1 MAPYRTRIDDE
12 VRRGTNE
19 FYDLSWTLLSK
30 RIREVQGYTDTFLA
44 EPLDFKTQEYIELDP
59 KKRDYP
65 KDAAALKELWR
76 KLVKAQTLNVYL
88 DLLLAEESAAD
99 TLAEKFE
106 AIKERALQPELEE
119 QARAK
124 VRNDLNRVFQRV
136 LEEKEEDRYARYLNA
151 LTRSYDPHSNYLAP
165 KAKADFDIEMSG
177 TLEGIGATLQEEGE
191 YIKVVSIEP
200 GGPSWRQGQLKA
212 GDLILKVAQGDEE
225 PVDVT
230 NMPVD
235 EAVLLIRGKK
245 GTEVRLTV
253 KKPDGQIEVISII
266 RDVVSFEGK
275 YARSMVIETGKTGP
289 KVGYIALPSFY
300 HDFNNPNGRTSAGD
314 VRKELERLK
323 AEQVEGG
330 SFLTSGI
337 TWAVPWTIRLR
348 WRGFSS
354 NPVPSCSR
362 KTEMGR
368 FAPLRIRIRPWF
380 MTDHWW

>member
-88 DLLLAEESAAD
+88 DLLLAEENTAD

-136 LEEKEEDRYARYLNA
+136 LEEKEEDRYARYYRCPLP
-151 LTRSYDPHSNYLAP
+151 RRH
-165 KAKADFDIEMSG
+165 
-177 TLEGIGATLQEEGE
+177 
-191 YIKVVSIEP
+191 V
-200 GGPSWRQGQLKA
+200 GGRNGLRGQ
-212 GDLILKVAQGDEE
+212 
-225 PVDVT
+225 
-230 NMPVD
+230 
-235 EAVLLIRGKK
+235 
-245 GTEVRLTV
+245 
-253 KKPDGQIEVISII
+253 
-266 RDVVSFEGK
+266 
-275 YARSMVIETGKTGP
+275 
-289 KVGYIALPSFY
+289 
-300 HDFNNPNGRTSAGD
+300 
-314 VRKELERLK
+314 
-323 AEQVEGG
+323 
-330 SFLTSGI
+330 
-337 TWAVPWTIRLR
+337 
-348 WRGFSS
+348 
-354 NPVPSCSR
+354 
-362 KTEMGR
+362 
-368 FAPLRIRIRPWF
+368 
-380 MTDHWW
+380 